1 MQGVF
6 LDRDTLDPG
15 DMDFS
20 PLDAALP
27 DWRSYGNSTPAQV
40 AERLQGVQVAIS
52 NKVTIDAA
60 TLAACPDLKLI
71 CISAT
76 GTNNVDLAAAK
87 QQGVT
92 VCNVRAY
99 ATPSVVQHT
108 FALMLSLSIQLGKYR
123 RAVMK
128 GEWQR
133 HPHFCMLDYPI
144 QELAGKTLGI
154 VGYGELGKNVAR
166 VATAF
171 GMQVLISQR
180 PGTTPLPRPQEVG
193 KPKADRLPLNKLL
206 SEVDILTL
214 HCPLTQAT
222 ENLIGAAEL
231 ALMKPSALLI
241 NTARGGIVN
250 EQALADAL
258 RDHVIAGA
266 GIDVLTEEPPTDG
279 NPLLADD
286 IPNLILTPH
295 IAWASRESRQRLLAE
310 VAANIQ
316 AFEAGTPRNVVA

>member
-1 MQGVF
+1 MHGVF

-20 PLDAALP
+20 PLDEAMP

-40 AERLQGVQVAIS
+40 AARLQGAQVAIS
-52 NKVTIDAA
+52 NKVMIDAD

-76 GTNNVDLAAAK
+76 GTNNVDLAAAR

-108 FALMLSLSIQLGKYR
+108 FALMLSLSTQLGKYR

-144 QELAGKTLGI
+144 HELAGKTLGI
-154 VGYGELGKNVAR
+154 VGYGELGKGVAR

-171 GMQVLISQR
+171 GMRVLISQR
-180 PGTTPLPRPQEVG
+180 PGTTPLPVPQEVG
-193 KPKADRLPLNKLL
+193 KPRAGRVPLDQLL
-206 SEVDILTL
+206 SEVDILSL
-214 HCPLTQAT
+214 HCPLTDDT
-222 ENLIGAAEL
+222 LNLIDRREL

-266 GIDVLTEEPPTDG
+266 GIDVLTEEPPTQG
-279 NPLLADD
+279 NP
-286 IPNLILTPH
+286 
-295 IAWASRESRQRLLAE
+295 LLAE

-316 AFEAGTPRNVVA
+316 AFAAGTPRNVVN